1 MGERLT
7 KGDVEKIKAEIEDR
21 KINVRPKALEDL
33 KALVPQMDTISG
45 VAEMAN
51 AYHDK
56 VVPAMAALRKPVDEL
71 EMMVDKEIWPVP
83 TYGDLMFEV

>member
-33 KALVPQMDTISG
+33 KAARAQGT
-45 VAEMAN
+45 
-51 AYHDK
+51 
-56 VVPAMAALRKPVDEL
+56 
-71 EMMVDKEIWPVP
+71 
-83 TYGDLMFEV
+83 